1 MAKTTND
8 ALVTFVKA
16 VGPLGQNI
24 DTRSW
29 PPLSPAQSERA
40 IQYIIAYLAKSV
52 AVTVASLHGFI
63 EAAQDLWDLHGVAAD
78 KIADKYDP
86 TDLESFLFVASYYP
100 DILKRGES
108 DGHGP
113 FAAGDEEANYP
124 ESFIKTYI
132 GVSLLPKKAREARYT
147 APHEAILD
155 LAAAQQMINDEEDLQ
170 LAARRAADSCKHAI
184 QSGIP
189 AETMRKLIED
199 CVADAYLYAH
209 GGRASN
215 PRRPRR

>member
-63 EAAQDLWDLHGVAAD
+63 EAAEDLWDLHGVAAD

-86 TDLESFLFVASYYP
+86 FDLESFLFVASYYP

-108 DGHGP
+108 TAWGP
-113 FAAGDEEANYP
+113 FAAGDEETNYP

-147 APHEAILD
+147 APHEAIIN
-155 LAAAQQMINDEEDLQ
+155 LAGAQQNINDEDFECAVLN
-170 LAARRAADSCKHAI
+170 AADCCKYAVKA
-184 QSGIP
+184 GIP